1 MSKKHKNV
9 CGDLNYIENVLVLV
23 STVSIS
29 GFASL
34 TDIPVGIANFAVG
47 LTICVIIGI
56 KNYKSVIR
64 EIKKTW

>member
-9 CGDLNYIENVLVLV
+9 CCVLNYIENVLILV

-34 TDIPVGIANFAVG
+34 NVIPVGIANFAVG
-47 LTICVIIGI
+47 LIICVITPGI
-56 KNYKSVIR
+56 KTISQ
-64 EIKKTW
+64 